1 MIRQTNIWKII
12 QNWINSLRPDKIP
25 SLPQSS
31 RNCTTEESGKKANKK
46 PSKTK
51 TDNLLQELQSF
62 METTYDFRFNLLTE
76 ETEYR
81 TQGTKA
87 GAAYRIADQRALNSL
102 CMEAKTRGIACWDR
116 DISRYIHSYSVK
128 EYHPFTS
135 YMDNLPDWDGTDR
148 LENLARRVS
157 GNPLWM
163 KGFRRWMLAMTA
175 QWMQLDHLHGNS
187 VAPVLISRK
196 QGRQKSTFCKL
207 LLPAALQRYYTDSID
222 LNAPTQM
229 ERKLSLFGLVN
240 LDEFDKIPPK
250 KMPLLKNLMQMAELN
265 IRKAYQKSYASL
277 PRMASFIATSNQ
289 KELLS
294 DPSGSRRFLCI
305 EVEEK
310 IDCSPIDHDQVYAQ
324 LKTCLSGG
332 EPILVHLQRRSRNH
346 GIERQVLQA
355 DHRRRHLPFLLPP
368 SIEKRASPTPLS
380 RRDIRTYEKTKSRS
394 HAGHNRQPDRLISQ
408 QFGNRT
414 GTYAIR
420 KPIQGHGMG
429 IRERKNSIHRVH
441 KIYLND
447 KML

>member
-12 QNWINSLRPDKIP
+12 QNWINSFRPDEIP
-25 SLPQSS
+25 PLPQSS
-31 RNCTTEESGKKANKK
+31 RNCTAEESRKKASEK

-81 TQGTKA
+81 TQGTNTST
-87 GAAYRIADQRALNSL
+87 AYRIADQRALNSL

-207 LLPAALQRYYTDSID
+207 LLPAVLQRYYTDSID

-310 IDCSPIDHDQVYAQ
+310 IDCSPIDHDQIYAQ

-332 EPILVHLQRRSRNH
+332 ERYWFTSREEAEIMASNAKFYKQTIEEDIFHSCFRQASKSEHPILLSAAEIFERMKKQNPAAMLGTTANRIGPFLNNL
-346 GIERQVLQA
+346 GIERI
-355 DHRRRHLPFLLPP
+355 HTR
-368 SIEKRASPTPLS
+368 
-380 RRDIRTYEKTKSRS
+380 Y
-394 HAGHNRQPDRLISQ
+394 
-408 QFGNRT
+408 GNR
-414 GTYAIR
+414 YKVMAW
-420 KPIQGHGMG
+420 
-429 IRERKNSIHRVH
+429 
-441 KIYLND
+441 D
-447 KML
+447 

>member
-12 QNWINSLRPDKIP
+12 QNWINSFRPDEIP
-25 SLPQSS
+25 PLPQSS
-31 RNCTTEESGKKANKK
+31 RNCTAEESRKKASEK

-81 TQGTKA
+81 TQGTNTST
-87 GAAYRIADQRALNSL
+87 AYRIADQRALNSL

-207 LLPAALQRYYTDSID
+207 LLPAVLQRYYTDSID

-310 IDCSPIDHDQVYAQ
+310 IDCSPIDHDQIYAQ

-332 EPILVHLQRRSRNH
+332 ERYWFTSREEAEIMASNAKFYKQTIEEDIFH
-346 GIERQVLQA
+346 SCFRQASKSEHPLLLSAAERFERMKKQNPAAMLGTTANRIGPFLNNLGIERI
-355 DHRRRHLPFLLPP
+355 HTR
-368 SIEKRASPTPLS
+368 
-380 RRDIRTYEKTKSRS
+380 Y
-394 HAGHNRQPDRLISQ
+394 
-408 QFGNRT
+408 GNR
-414 GTYAIR
+414 YKVMAW
-420 KPIQGHGMG
+420 
-429 IRERKNSIHRVH
+429 
-441 KIYLND
+441 D
-447 KML
+447 

>member
-12 QNWINSLRPDKIP
+12 QNWINSFRPDEIP
-25 SLPQSS
+25 PLPQSS
-31 RNCTTEESGKKANKK
+31 RNCTAEESRKKASEK

-81 TQGTKA
+81 TQGTNTST
-87 GAAYRIADQRALNSL
+87 AYRIADQRALNSL

-148 LENLARRVS
+148 LENLAWRVS

-207 LLPAALQRYYTDSID
+207 LLPAVLQRYYTDSID

-310 IDCSPIDHDQVYAQ
+310 IDCSPIDHDQIYAQ

-332 EPILVHLQRRSRNH
+332 ERYWFTSREEAEIMASNAKFYKQTIEEDIFH
-346 GIERQVLQA
+346 SCFRQASKSEHPLLLSAAEIFERMKKQNPAAMLGTTANRIGPFLNNLGIERI
-355 DHRRRHLPFLLPP
+355 HTR
-368 SIEKRASPTPLS
+368 
-380 RRDIRTYEKTKSRS
+380 Y
-394 HAGHNRQPDRLISQ
+394 
-408 QFGNRT
+408 GNR
-414 GTYAIR
+414 YKVMAW
-420 KPIQGHGMG
+420 
-429 IRERKNSIHRVH
+429 
-441 KIYLND
+441 D
-447 KML
+447 

>member
-12 QNWINSLRPDKIP
+12 QNWINSFRPDEIP
-25 SLPQSS
+25 PLPQSS
-31 RNCTTEESGKKANKK
+31 RNCTAEESRKKASEK

-81 TQGTKA
+81 TQGTNTST
-87 GAAYRIADQRALNSL
+87 AYRIADQRALNSL

-207 LLPAALQRYYTDSID
+207 LLPAVLQRYYTDSID

-294 DPSGSRRFLCI
+294 DPNGSRRFLCI

-310 IDCSPIDHDQVYAQ
+310 IDCSPIDHDQIYAQ

-332 EPILVHLQRRSRNH
+332 ERYWFTSREEAEIMASNAKFYKQTIEEDIFHSCFRQASKSEHPLLLSAAEIFERMKKQNPAAMLGTTANRSGPFLNNL
-346 GIERQVLQA
+346 GIERI
-355 DHRRRHLPFLLPP
+355 HTR
-368 SIEKRASPTPLS
+368 
-380 RRDIRTYEKTKSRS
+380 Y
-394 HAGHNRQPDRLISQ
+394 
-408 QFGNRT
+408 GNR
-414 GTYAIR
+414 YKVMAW
-420 KPIQGHGMG
+420 
-429 IRERKNSIHRVH
+429 
-441 KIYLND
+441 D
-447 KML
+447 

>member
-12 QNWINSLRPDKIP
+12 QNWINSFRPDEIP
-25 SLPQSS
+25 PLPQSS
-31 RNCTTEESGKKANKK
+31 RNCTAEESRKKASEK

-81 TQGTKA
+81 TQGTNTST
-87 GAAYRIADQRALNSL
+87 AYRIADQRALNSL

-207 LLPAALQRYYTDSID
+207 LLPAVLQRYYTDSID

-310 IDCSPIDHDQVYAQ
+310 IDCSPIDHDQIYAQ

-332 EPILVHLQRRSRNH
+332 ERYWFTSREEAEIMASNAKFYKQTIEEDIFH
-346 GIERQVLQA
+346 SCFRQASKSEHPLLLSAAEIFERMKKQNPAAMLGTTAYRIGPFLNNLGIERI
-355 DHRRRHLPFLLPP
+355 HTR
-368 SIEKRASPTPLS
+368 
-380 RRDIRTYEKTKSRS
+380 Y
-394 HAGHNRQPDRLISQ
+394 
-408 QFGNRT
+408 GNR
-414 GTYAIR
+414 YKVMAW
-420 KPIQGHGMG
+420 
-429 IRERKNSIHRVH
+429 
-441 KIYLND
+441 D
-447 KML
+447 

>member
-1 MIRQTNIWKII
+1 MNIQTSIWKMI
-12 QNWINSLRPDKIP
+12 QNWVNNLRPGEISP
-25 SLPQSS
+25 QPQLP
-31 RNCTTEESGKKANKK
+31 RNCTAEENKKKAGRK

-62 METTYDFRFNLLTE
+62 METAYDFRFNLLTE

-81 TQGTKA
+81 AQGKEADT
-87 GAAYRIADQRALNSL
+87 AYRIVDQRALNSL

-135 YMDNLPDWDGTDR
+135 YMDNLPAWDGTDR

-157 GNPLWM
+157 GNPLWI

-265 IRKAYQKSYASL
+265 IRKAYQKSYAAL

-305 EVEEK
+305 EVVEK
-310 IDCSPIDHDQVYAQ
+310 IDCSPIDHDQIYAQ
-324 LKTCLSGG
+324 LKARLSGG
-332 EPILVHLQRRSRNH
+332 ERYWFTAEEEAEIMASNAEFNKQAIEDDVFHLCFRQAAKSEQPLFLSAAEIFERMKKQNPAAMRDIAANRIGPFLNNL
-346 GIERQVLQA
+346 GIERV
-355 DHRRRHLPFLLPP
+355 HTR
-368 SIEKRASPTPLS
+368 
-380 RRDIRTYEKTKSRS
+380 Y
-394 HAGHNRQPDRLISQ
+394 
-408 QFGNRT
+408 GNR
-414 GTYAIR
+414 Y
-420 KPIQGHGMG
+420 
-429 IRERKNSIHRVH
+429 RV
-441 KIYLND
+441 
-447 KML
+447 MAQE

>member
-12 QNWINSLRPDKIP
+12 QNWINSFRPDEIP
-25 SLPQSS
+25 PLPQSS
-31 RNCTTEESGKKANKK
+31 RNCTAEESRKKASEK

-81 TQGTKA
+81 TQGTNTST
-87 GAAYRIADQRALNSL
+87 AYHIADQRALNSL

-207 LLPAALQRYYTDSID
+207 LLPAVLQRYYTDSID

-310 IDCSPIDHDQVYAQ
+310 IDCSPIDHDQIYAQ

-332 EPILVHLQRRSRNH
+332 ERYWFTSREEAEIMASNAKFYKQTIEEDIFH
-346 GIERQVLQA
+346 SCFRQASKSEHPLLLSAAEIFERMKKQNPAAMLGTTANRIGPFLNNLGIERI
-355 DHRRRHLPFLLPP
+355 HTR
-368 SIEKRASPTPLS
+368 
-380 RRDIRTYEKTKSRS
+380 Y
-394 HAGHNRQPDRLISQ
+394 
-408 QFGNRT
+408 GNR
-414 GTYAIR
+414 YKVMAW
-420 KPIQGHGMG
+420 
-429 IRERKNSIHRVH
+429 
-441 KIYLND
+441 D
-447 KML
+447 

>member
-12 QNWINSLRPDKIP
+12 QNWINSFRPDEIP
-25 SLPQSS
+25 PLPQSS
-31 RNCTTEESGKKANKK
+31 RNCTAEESRKKASEK

-81 TQGTKA
+81 TQGTNTST
-87 GAAYRIADQRALNSL
+87 AYRIADQRALNSL

-207 LLPAALQRYYTDSID
+207 LLPAVLQRYYTDSID

-310 IDCSPIDHDQVYAQ
+310 IDCSPIDHDQIYVQ

-332 EPILVHLQRRSRNH
+332 ERYWFTSREEAEIMASNAKFYKQTIEEDIFH
-346 GIERQVLQA
+346 SCFRQASKSEHPLLLSAAEIFERMKKQNPAAMLGTTANRIGPFLNNLGIERI
-355 DHRRRHLPFLLPP
+355 HTR
-368 SIEKRASPTPLS
+368 
-380 RRDIRTYEKTKSRS
+380 Y
-394 HAGHNRQPDRLISQ
+394 
-408 QFGNRT
+408 GNR
-414 GTYAIR
+414 YKVMAW
-420 KPIQGHGMG
+420 
-429 IRERKNSIHRVH
+429 
-441 KIYLND
+441 D
-447 KML
+447 

>member
-12 QNWINSLRPDKIP
+12 QNWINSFRPDEIP
-25 SLPQSS
+25 PLPQSS
-31 RNCTTEESGKKANKK
+31 RNCTAEESRKKASEK

-81 TQGTKA
+81 TQGTNTST
-87 GAAYRIADQRALNSL
+87 AYRIADQRALNSL
-102 CMEAKTRGIACWDR
+102 CMEAKIRGIACWDR

-332 EPILVHLQRRSRNH
+332 ERYWFTSREEAEIMASNAKFYKQTIEEDIFH
-346 GIERQVLQA
+346 SCFRQASKSEHPLLLSAAEIFERMKKQNPAAMLGTTANRIGSFLNNLGIERV
-355 DHRRRHLPFLLPP
+355 HTR
-368 SIEKRASPTPLS
+368 
-380 RRDIRTYEKTKSRS
+380 Y
-394 HAGHNRQPDRLISQ
+394 
-408 QFGNRT
+408 GNR
-414 GTYAIR
+414 YKVMAW
-420 KPIQGHGMG
+420 
-429 IRERKNSIHRVH
+429 E
-441 KIYLND
+441 
-447 KML
+447 

>member
-87 GAAYRIADQRALNSL
+87 GAAYRIADQRELNSL

-332 EPILVHLQRRSRNH
+332 ERYWFTSREEAEIMASNAKFYKQTIEEDIFH
-346 GIERQVLQA
+346 SCFRQASKSEHPLLLSAAEIFERMKKQNPAAMLGTTANRIGSFLNNLGIERV
-355 DHRRRHLPFLLPP
+355 HTR
-368 SIEKRASPTPLS
+368 
-380 RRDIRTYEKTKSRS
+380 Y
-394 HAGHNRQPDRLISQ
+394 
-408 QFGNRT
+408 GNR
-414 GTYAIR
+414 YKVMAW
-420 KPIQGHGMG
+420 
-429 IRERKNSIHRVH
+429 E
-441 KIYLND
+441 
-447 KML
+447 

>member
-12 QNWINSLRPDKIP
+12 QNWINSFRPDEIP
-25 SLPQSS
+25 PLPQSS
-31 RNCTTEESGKKANKK
+31 RNCTAEESRKKASEKQ
-46 PSKTK
+46 SKTK

-81 TQGTKA
+81 TQGTNTST
-87 GAAYRIADQRALNSL
+87 AYRIADQRALNSL

-207 LLPAALQRYYTDSID
+207 LLPAVLQRYYTDSID

-310 IDCSPIDHDQVYAQ
+310 IDCSPIDHDQIYAQ

-332 EPILVHLQRRSRNH
+332 ERYWFTSREEAEIMASNAKFYKQTIEEDIFH
-346 GIERQVLQA
+346 SCFRQASKSEHPLLLSAAEIFERMKKQNPAAMLGTTANRIGPFLNNLGIERI
-355 DHRRRHLPFLLPP
+355 HTR
-368 SIEKRASPTPLS
+368 
-380 RRDIRTYEKTKSRS
+380 Y
-394 HAGHNRQPDRLISQ
+394 
-408 QFGNRT
+408 GNR
-414 GTYAIR
+414 YKVMAW
-420 KPIQGHGMG
+420 
-429 IRERKNSIHRVH
+429 
-441 KIYLND
+441 D
-447 KML
+447 

>member
-12 QNWINSLRPDKIP
+12 QNWINSFRPDEIP
-25 SLPQSS
+25 PLPQSS
-31 RNCTTEESGKKANKK
+31 RNCTAEESRKKASEK

-81 TQGTKA
+81 TQGTNTST
-87 GAAYRIADQRALNSL
+87 AYRIADQRALNSL

-207 LLPAALQRYYTDSID
+207 LLPAVPRRYYTDSID

-310 IDCSPIDHDQVYAQ
+310 IDCSPIDHDQIYAQ

-332 EPILVHLQRRSRNH
+332 ERYWFTSREEAEIMASNAKFYKQTIEEDIFH
-346 GIERQVLQA
+346 SCFRQASKSEHPLLLSAAEIFERMKKQNPAAMLGTTANRIGPFLNNLGIERI
-355 DHRRRHLPFLLPP
+355 HTR
-368 SIEKRASPTPLS
+368 
-380 RRDIRTYEKTKSRS
+380 Y
-394 HAGHNRQPDRLISQ
+394 
-408 QFGNRT
+408 GNR
-414 GTYAIR
+414 YKVMAW
-420 KPIQGHGMG
+420 
-429 IRERKNSIHRVH
+429 
-441 KIYLND
+441 D
-447 KML
+447 

>member
-12 QNWINSLRPDKIP
+12 QNWINSFRPDEIP
-25 SLPQSS
+25 PLPQSS
-31 RNCTTEESGKKANKK
+31 RNCTAEESRKKASEK

-76 ETEYR
+76 DTEYR
-81 TQGTKA
+81 TQGTNTST
-87 GAAYRIADQRALNSL
+87 AYRIADQRALNSL

-207 LLPAALQRYYTDSID
+207 LLPAVLQRYYTDSID

-310 IDCSPIDHDQVYAQ
+310 IDCSPIDHDQIYAQ

-332 EPILVHLQRRSRNH
+332 ERYWFTSREEAEIMASNAKFYKQTIEEDIFH
-346 GIERQVLQA
+346 SCFRQASKSEHPLLLSAAEIFERMKKQNPAAMLGTTANRIGPFLNNLGIERI
-355 DHRRRHLPFLLPP
+355 HTR
-368 SIEKRASPTPLS
+368 
-380 RRDIRTYEKTKSRS
+380 Y
-394 HAGHNRQPDRLISQ
+394 
-408 QFGNRT
+408 GNR
-414 GTYAIR
+414 YKVMAW
-420 KPIQGHGMG
+420 
-429 IRERKNSIHRVH
+429 
-441 KIYLND
+441 D
-447 KML
+447 

>member
-12 QNWINSLRPDKIP
+12 QNWINSFRPDEIP
-25 SLPQSS
+25 PLPQSS
-31 RNCTTEESGKKANKK
+31 RNCTAEESRKKASEK

-81 TQGTKA
+81 TQGTNTST
-87 GAAYRIADQRALNSL
+87 AYRIADQRALNSL

-207 LLPAALQRYYTDSID
+207 LLPAVLQRYYTDSID

-294 DPSGSRRFLCI
+294 APSGSRRFLCI

-310 IDCSPIDHDQVYAQ
+310 IDCSPIDHDQIYAQ

-332 EPILVHLQRRSRNH
+332 ERYWFTSREEAEIMASNAKFYKQTIEEDIFH
-346 GIERQVLQA
+346 SCFRQASKSEHPLLLSAAEIFERMKKQNPAAMLGTTANRIGPFLNNLGIERI
-355 DHRRRHLPFLLPP
+355 HTR
-368 SIEKRASPTPLS
+368 
-380 RRDIRTYEKTKSRS
+380 Y
-394 HAGHNRQPDRLISQ
+394 
-408 QFGNRT
+408 GNR
-414 GTYAIR
+414 YKVMAW
-420 KPIQGHGMG
+420 
-429 IRERKNSIHRVH
+429 
-441 KIYLND
+441 D
-447 KML
+447 

>member
-12 QNWINSLRPDKIP
+12 QNWINSFRPDEIP
-25 SLPQSS
+25 PLPQSS
-31 RNCTTEESGKKANKK
+31 RNCTAEESRKKASEK

-51 TDNLLQELQSF
+51 TDNLLQEIQSF

-81 TQGTKA
+81 TQGTNTST
-87 GAAYRIADQRALNSL
+87 AYRIADQRALNSL

-207 LLPAALQRYYTDSID
+207 LLPAVLQRYYTDSID

-310 IDCSPIDHDQVYAQ
+310 IDCSPIDHDQIYAQ

-332 EPILVHLQRRSRNH
+332 ERYWFTSREEAEIMASNAKFYKQTIEEDIFH
-346 GIERQVLQA
+346 SCFRQASKSEHPLLLSAAEIFERMKKQNPAAMLGTTANRIGPFLNNLGIERI
-355 DHRRRHLPFLLPP
+355 HTR
-368 SIEKRASPTPLS
+368 
-380 RRDIRTYEKTKSRS
+380 Y
-394 HAGHNRQPDRLISQ
+394 
-408 QFGNRT
+408 GNR
-414 GTYAIR
+414 YKVMAW
-420 KPIQGHGMG
+420 
-429 IRERKNSIHRVH
+429 
-441 KIYLND
+441 D
-447 KML
+447 

>member
-12 QNWINSLRPDKIP
+12 QNWINSFRPDEIP
-25 SLPQSS
+25 PLPQSS
-31 RNCTTEESGKKANKK
+31 RNCTAEESRKKASEK

-81 TQGTKA
+81 TQGTNTST
-87 GAAYRIADQRALNSL
+87 AYRIADQRALNSL

-207 LLPAALQRYYTDSID
+207 LLPAVLQRYYTDSID

-310 IDCSPIDHDQVYAQ
+310 IDCSPIDHDQIYAQ

-332 EPILVHLQRRSRNH
+332 ERYWFTSREEAEIMASNAKFYKQTIEEDIFH
-346 GIERQVLQA
+346 SCFRQASKSEHPLLLSAAEIFERMKKQNPAAMLGTTTNRIGPFLNNLGIERI
-355 DHRRRHLPFLLPP
+355 HTR
-368 SIEKRASPTPLS
+368 
-380 RRDIRTYEKTKSRS
+380 Y
-394 HAGHNRQPDRLISQ
+394 
-408 QFGNRT
+408 GNR
-414 GTYAIR
+414 YKVMAW
-420 KPIQGHGMG
+420 
-429 IRERKNSIHRVH
+429 
-441 KIYLND
+441 D
-447 KML
+447 

>member
-12 QNWINSLRPDKIP
+12 QNWINSFRPDEIP
-25 SLPQSS
+25 PLPQSS
-31 RNCTTEESGKKANKK
+31 RNCTAEESRKKASEK

-81 TQGTKA
+81 TQGTNTST
-87 GAAYRIADQRALNSL
+87 AYRIADQRALNSL

-207 LLPAALQRYYTDSID
+207 LLPAVLQRYYTDSID

-265 IRKAYQKSYASL
+265 IRKAYPKSYASL

-310 IDCSPIDHDQVYAQ
+310 IDCSPIDHDQIYAQ

-332 EPILVHLQRRSRNH
+332 ERYWFTSREEAEIMASNAKFYKQTIEEDIFH
-346 GIERQVLQA
+346 SCFRQASKSEHPLLLSAAEIFERMKKQNPAAMLGTTANRIGPFLNNLGIERI
-355 DHRRRHLPFLLPP
+355 HTR
-368 SIEKRASPTPLS
+368 
-380 RRDIRTYEKTKSRS
+380 Y
-394 HAGHNRQPDRLISQ
+394 
-408 QFGNRT
+408 GNR
-414 GTYAIR
+414 YKVMAW
-420 KPIQGHGMG
+420 
-429 IRERKNSIHRVH
+429 
-441 KIYLND
+441 D
-447 KML
+447 

>member
-12 QNWINSLRPDKIP
+12 QNWINSFRPDEIP
-25 SLPQSS
+25 PLPQSS
-31 RNCTTEESGKKANKK
+31 RNCTAEESRKKASEK

-81 TQGTKA
+81 TQGTNTST
-87 GAAYRIADQRALNSL
+87 AYRIADQRALNSL

-207 LLPAALQRYYTDSID
+207 LLPAVLQRYYTDSID

-250 KMPLLKNLMQMAELN
+250 KMPLLKNLMQMVELN

-310 IDCSPIDHDQVYAQ
+310 IDCSPIDHDQIYAQ

-332 EPILVHLQRRSRNH
+332 ERYWFTSREEAEIMASNAKFYKQTIEEDIFH
-346 GIERQVLQA
+346 SCFRQASKSEHPLLLSAAEIFERMKKQNPAAMLGTTANRIGPFLNNLGIERI
-355 DHRRRHLPFLLPP
+355 HTR
-368 SIEKRASPTPLS
+368 
-380 RRDIRTYEKTKSRS
+380 Y
-394 HAGHNRQPDRLISQ
+394 
-408 QFGNRT
+408 GNR
-414 GTYAIR
+414 YKVMAW
-420 KPIQGHGMG
+420 
-429 IRERKNSIHRVH
+429 
-441 KIYLND
+441 D
-447 KML
+447 

>member
-12 QNWINSLRPDKIP
+12 QNWINSFRPDEIP
-25 SLPQSS
+25 PLPQSS
-31 RNCTTEESGKKANKK
+31 RNCTAEESRKKASEK

-81 TQGTKA
+81 TQGTNTST
-87 GAAYRIADQRALNSL
+87 AYRIADQRALNSL

-207 LLPAALQRYYTDSID
+207 LLPAVLQRYYTDSID

-229 ERKLSLFGLVN
+229 ERKLSLFGLGN

-310 IDCSPIDHDQVYAQ
+310 IDCSPIDHDQIYAQ

-332 EPILVHLQRRSRNH
+332 ERYWFTSREEAEIMASNAKFYKQTIEEDIFH
-346 GIERQVLQA
+346 SCFRQASKSEHPLLLSAAEIFERMKKQNPAAMLGTTANRIGPFLNNLGIERI
-355 DHRRRHLPFLLPP
+355 HTR
-368 SIEKRASPTPLS
+368 
-380 RRDIRTYEKTKSRS
+380 Y
-394 HAGHNRQPDRLISQ
+394 
-408 QFGNRT
+408 GNR
-414 GTYAIR
+414 YKVMAW
-420 KPIQGHGMG
+420 
-429 IRERKNSIHRVH
+429 
-441 KIYLND
+441 D
-447 KML
+447 

>member
-1 MIRQTNIWKII
+1 MT
-12 QNWINSLRPDKIP
+12 SA
-25 SLPQSS
+25 S
-31 RNCTTEESGKKANKK
+31 
-46 PSKTK
+46 
-51 TDNLLQELQSF
+51 NLV
-62 METTYDFRFNLLTE
+62 DRE

-81 TQGTKA
+81 AQGKEADT
-87 GAAYRIADQRALNSL
+87 AYRIVDQRALNSL

-135 YMDNLPDWDGTDR
+135 YMDNLPAWDGTDR

-157 GNPLWM
+157 GNPLWI

-265 IRKAYQKSYASL
+265 IRKAYQKSYAAL

-305 EVEEK
+305 EVVEK
-310 IDCSPIDHDQVYAQ
+310 IDCSPIDHDQIYAQ
-324 LKTCLSGG
+324 LKARLSGG
-332 EPILVHLQRRSRNH
+332 D
-346 GIERQVLQA
+346 GIGS
-355 DHRRRHLPFLLPP
+355 PP
-368 SIEKRASPTPLS
+368 R
-380 RRDIRTYEKTKSRS
+380 
-394 HAGHNRQPDRLISQ
+394 
-408 QFGNRT
+408 
-414 GTYAIR
+414 R
-420 KPIQGHGMG
+420 KPKSWHRTPSSTSRQSKMMSSISASAKQQKANSPYSSQP
-429 IRERKNSIHRVH
+429 RKSSNA
-441 KIYLND
+441 
-447 KML
+447 

>member
-12 QNWINSLRPDKIP
+12 QNWINSFRPDEIP
-25 SLPQSS
+25 PLPQSS
-31 RNCTTEESGKKANKK
+31 RNCTAEESRKKASEK

-81 TQGTKA
+81 TQGTNTST
-87 GAAYRIADQRALNSL
+87 AYRIADQRALNSL

-207 LLPAALQRYYTDSID
+207 LLPAVLQRYYTDSID

-310 IDCSPIDHDQVYAQ
+310 IDCSPIDHDQIYTQ

-332 EPILVHLQRRSRNH
+332 ERYWFTSREEAEIMASNAKFYKQTIEEDIFH
-346 GIERQVLQA
+346 SCFRQASKSEHPLLLSAAEIFERMKKQNPAAMLGTTANRIGPFLNNLGIERI
-355 DHRRRHLPFLLPP
+355 HTR
-368 SIEKRASPTPLS
+368 
-380 RRDIRTYEKTKSRS
+380 Y
-394 HAGHNRQPDRLISQ
+394 
-408 QFGNRT
+408 GNR
-414 GTYAIR
+414 YKVMAW
-420 KPIQGHGMG
+420 
-429 IRERKNSIHRVH
+429 
-441 KIYLND
+441 D
-447 KML
+447 

>member
-1 MIRQTNIWKII
+1 
-12 QNWINSLRPDKIP
+12 
-25 SLPQSS
+25 
-31 RNCTTEESGKKANKK
+31 
-46 PSKTK
+46 
-51 TDNLLQELQSF
+51 

-81 TQGTKA
+81 TQGTNTST
-87 GAAYRIADQRALNSL
+87 AYRIADQRALNSL

-207 LLPAALQRYYTDSID
+207 LLPAVLQRYYTDSID

-310 IDCSPIDHDQVYAQ
+310 IDCSPIDHDQIYAQ
-324 LKTCLSGG
+324 LKPCLSGG
-332 EPILVHLQRRSRNH
+332 ERYWFTSREEAEIMASNAKFYKQTIEEDIFH
-346 GIERQVLQA
+346 SCFRQASKSEHPLLLSAAEIFERMKKQNPAAMLGTTANRIGPFLNNLGIERI
-355 DHRRRHLPFLLPP
+355 HTR
-368 SIEKRASPTPLS
+368 
-380 RRDIRTYEKTKSRS
+380 Y
-394 HAGHNRQPDRLISQ
+394 
-408 QFGNRT
+408 GNR
-414 GTYAIR
+414 YKVMAW
-420 KPIQGHGMG
+420 
-429 IRERKNSIHRVH
+429 
-441 KIYLND
+441 D
-447 KML
+447 

>member
-12 QNWINSLRPDKIP
+12 QNWINSFRPDEIP
-25 SLPQSS
+25 PLPQSS
-31 RNCTTEESGKKANKK
+31 RNCTAEESWNKASEK

-81 TQGTKA
+81 TQGTNTST
-87 GAAYRIADQRALNSL
+87 AYRIADQRALNSL

-207 LLPAALQRYYTDSID
+207 LLPAVLQRYYTDSID

-310 IDCSPIDHDQVYAQ
+310 IDCSPIDHDQIYAQ

-332 EPILVHLQRRSRNH
+332 ERYWFTSREEAEIMASNAKFYKQTIEEDIFH
-346 GIERQVLQA
+346 SCFRQASKSEHPLLLSAAEIFERMKKQNPAAMLGTTANRIGPFLNNLGIERI
-355 DHRRRHLPFLLPP
+355 HTR
-368 SIEKRASPTPLS
+368 
-380 RRDIRTYEKTKSRS
+380 Y
-394 HAGHNRQPDRLISQ
+394 
-408 QFGNRT
+408 GNR
-414 GTYAIR
+414 YKVMAW
-420 KPIQGHGMG
+420 
-429 IRERKNSIHRVH
+429 
-441 KIYLND
+441 D
-447 KML
+447 

>member
-12 QNWINSLRPDKIP
+12 QNWINSFRPDEIP
-25 SLPQSS
+25 PLPQSS
-31 RNCTTEESGKKANKK
+31 RNCTAEESRKKASEK

-81 TQGTKA
+81 TQETNTST
-87 GAAYRIADQRALNSL
+87 AYRIADQRALNSL

-207 LLPAALQRYYTDSID
+207 LLPAVLQRYYTDSID

-310 IDCSPIDHDQVYAQ
+310 IDCSPIDHDQIYAQ

-332 EPILVHLQRRSRNH
+332 ERYWFTSREEAEIMASNAKFYKQTIEEDIFH
-346 GIERQVLQA
+346 SCFRQASKSEHPLLLSAAEIFERMKKQNPAAMLGTTANRIGPFLNNLGIERI
-355 DHRRRHLPFLLPP
+355 HTR
-368 SIEKRASPTPLS
+368 
-380 RRDIRTYEKTKSRS
+380 Y
-394 HAGHNRQPDRLISQ
+394 
-408 QFGNRT
+408 GNR
-414 GTYAIR
+414 YKVMAW
-420 KPIQGHGMG
+420 
-429 IRERKNSIHRVH
+429 
-441 KIYLND
+441 D
-447 KML
+447 

>member
-12 QNWINSLRPDKIP
+12 QNWINSFRPDEIP
-25 SLPQSS
+25 PLPQSS
-31 RNCTTEESGKKANKK
+31 RNCTAEESRKKASEK

-81 TQGTKA
+81 TQGTNTST
-87 GAAYRIADQRALNSL
+87 AYRIADQRALNSL

-207 LLPAALQRYYTDSID
+207 LLPAVLQRYYTDSID

-310 IDCSPIDHDQVYAQ
+310 IDCSPIDHDQIYAQ

-332 EPILVHLQRRSRNH
+332 ERYWFTSREEAEIMASNAKFYKQTIEEDIFH
-346 GIERQVLQA
+346 SCFRQASKSEHPLLLSAAEIFERMKKQNPAAMLGTTANRIGPFLNNLGIERI
-355 DHRRRHLPFLLPP
+355 HTR
-368 SIEKRASPTPLS
+368 
-380 RRDIRTYEKTKSRS
+380 Y
-394 HAGHNRQPDRLISQ
+394 
-408 QFGNRT
+408 GNR
-414 GTYAIR
+414 YKVMAW
-420 KPIQGHGMG
+420 
-429 IRERKNSIHRVH
+429 
-441 KIYLND
+441 D
-447 KML
+447 

>member
-12 QNWINSLRPDKIP
+12 QNWINSFRPDEIP
-25 SLPQSS
+25 PLPQSS
-31 RNCTTEESGKKANKK
+31 RNCTAEESRKKASEK

-81 TQGTKA
+81 TQGTNTST
-87 GAAYRIADQRALNSL
+87 AYRIADQRALNSL

-207 LLPAALQRYYTDSID
+207 LLPAVLQRYYTDSID
-222 LNAPTQM
+222 PNAPTQM

-310 IDCSPIDHDQVYAQ
+310 IDCSPIDHDQIYAQ

-332 EPILVHLQRRSRNH
+332 ERYWFTSREEAEIMASNAKFYKQTIEEDIFH
-346 GIERQVLQA
+346 SCFRQASKSEHPLLLSAAEIFERMKKQNPAAMLGTTANRIGPFLNNLGIERI
-355 DHRRRHLPFLLPP
+355 HTR
-368 SIEKRASPTPLS
+368 
-380 RRDIRTYEKTKSRS
+380 Y
-394 HAGHNRQPDRLISQ
+394 
-408 QFGNRT
+408 GNR
-414 GTYAIR
+414 YKVMAW
-420 KPIQGHGMG
+420 
-429 IRERKNSIHRVH
+429 
-441 KIYLND
+441 D
-447 KML
+447 

>member
-12 QNWINSLRPDKIP
+12 QNWINSFRPDEIP
-25 SLPQSS
+25 PLPQSS
-31 RNCTTEESGKKANKK
+31 RNCTAEESRKKASEK

-81 TQGTKA
+81 TQGTNTST
-87 GAAYRIADQRALNSL
+87 AYRIADQRALNSL

-332 EPILVHLQRRSRNH
+332 ERYWFTSREEAEIMASNAKFYKQTIEEDIFH
-346 GIERQVLQA
+346 SCFRQASKSEHPLLLSDAEIFERMKKQNPAAMLGTTANRIGSFLNNLGIERV
-355 DHRRRHLPFLLPP
+355 HTR
-368 SIEKRASPTPLS
+368 
-380 RRDIRTYEKTKSRS
+380 Y
-394 HAGHNRQPDRLISQ
+394 
-408 QFGNRT
+408 GNR
-414 GTYAIR
+414 YKVMAW
-420 KPIQGHGMG
+420 
-429 IRERKNSIHRVH
+429 E
-441 KIYLND
+441 
-447 KML
+447 

>member
-12 QNWINSLRPDKIP
+12 QNWINSFRPDEIP
-25 SLPQSS
+25 PLPQSS
-31 RNCTTEESGKKANKK
+31 RNCTAEESRKKASEK

-81 TQGTKA
+81 TQGTNTST
-87 GAAYRIADQRALNSL
+87 AYRIADQRALNSL

-207 LLPAALQRYYTDSID
+207 LLPAVLQRYYTDSID

-294 DPSGSRRFLCI
+294 DPGGSRRFLCI

-310 IDCSPIDHDQVYAQ
+310 IDCSPIDHDQIYAQ

-332 EPILVHLQRRSRNH
+332 ERYWFTSREEAEIMASNAKFYKQTIEEDIFH
-346 GIERQVLQA
+346 SCFRQASKSEHPLLLSAAEIFERMKKQNPAAMLGTTANRIGPFLNNLGIERI
-355 DHRRRHLPFLLPP
+355 HTR
-368 SIEKRASPTPLS
+368 
-380 RRDIRTYEKTKSRS
+380 Y
-394 HAGHNRQPDRLISQ
+394 
-408 QFGNRT
+408 GNR
-414 GTYAIR
+414 YKVMAW
-420 KPIQGHGMG
+420 
-429 IRERKNSIHRVH
+429 
-441 KIYLND
+441 D
-447 KML
+447 

>member
-12 QNWINSLRPDKIP
+12 QNWINSFRPDEIQP
-25 SLPQSS
+25 PPQSS
-31 RNCTTEESGKKANKK
+31 RNCTAEESRKKASEK

-81 TQGTKA
+81 TQGTNTST
-87 GAAYRIADQRALNSL
+87 AYRIADQRALNSL

-207 LLPAALQRYYTDSID
+207 LLPAVLQRYYTDSID

-310 IDCSPIDHDQVYAQ
+310 IDCSPIDHDQIYAQ

-332 EPILVHLQRRSRNH
+332 ERYWFTSREEAEIMASNAKFYKQTIEEDIFH
-346 GIERQVLQA
+346 SCFRQASKSEHPLLLSAAEIFERMKKQNPAAMLGTTANRIGPFLNNLGIERI
-355 DHRRRHLPFLLPP
+355 HTR
-368 SIEKRASPTPLS
+368 
-380 RRDIRTYEKTKSRS
+380 Y
-394 HAGHNRQPDRLISQ
+394 
-408 QFGNRT
+408 GNR
-414 GTYAIR
+414 YKVMAW
-420 KPIQGHGMG
+420 
-429 IRERKNSIHRVH
+429 
-441 KIYLND
+441 D
-447 KML
+447 

>member
-12 QNWINSLRPDKIP
+12 QNWINSLRPDEIP

-31 RNCTTEESGKKANKK
+31 RNCTTEENGKKANKK

-207 LLPAALQRYYTDSID
+207 LLPTVLQRYYTDSID

-310 IDCSPIDHDQVYAQ
+310 IDCSPIDHDQIYAQ
-324 LKTCLSGG
+324 LKNCLSDG
-332 EPILVHLQRRSRNH
+332 ERYWFTSREEAEIMASNAKFYKQTIEEDIFH
-346 GIERQVLQA
+346 SCFRQALESEHPQLLSAAEIFERMKKQNPAAMLGTTANRIGPFLNNLGIERI
-355 DHRRRHLPFLLPP
+355 HTR
-368 SIEKRASPTPLS
+368 
-380 RRDIRTYEKTKSRS
+380 Y
-394 HAGHNRQPDRLISQ
+394 
-408 QFGNRT
+408 GNR
-414 GTYAIR
+414 YKVMAW
-420 KPIQGHGMG
+420 K
-429 IRERKNSIHRVH
+429 
-441 KIYLND
+441 
-447 KML
+447 